1 GGARGGPP
9 ADAAAG
15 DRAWD
20 GAWTPGA
27 GPGPGAVPAAVR
39 PGAAAGAG
47 RAPARTGRPD
57 RLGGPAT
64 GSPAHE
70 APRAAWLRRSAWVAG
85 VGHSVTHRGHV
96 LCLMDIAKNRTE
108 ATSRPAAAPAAGSG
122 GSAPAP
128 AATAAGNRK
137 AIYVD
142 SPS

>member
-96 LCLMDIAKNRTE
+96 PVPDGHREEPDRGDLE
-108 ATSRPAAAPAAGSG
+108 AGRGAGRRFRRVGAGAGCDG
-122 GSAPAP
+122 GGQP
-128 AATAAGNRK
+128 
-137 AIYVD
+137 
-142 SPS
+142 